1 MLPRMVNP
9 SSGPLTVAMKSAN
22 DSAEELISKLKVEYN
37 RLRQAA
43 ITQEIT
49 EIAAGARAR
58 GQGEQQ

>member
-1 MLPRMVNP
+1 M
-9 SSGPLTVAMKSAN
+9 VAMKAAN
-22 DSAEELISKLKVEYN
+22 DSAEELISTLKIQYN

-58 GQGEQQ
+58 GVQQGEQL